1 MGSWLKPGASSDSRS
16 EAGTQAGRLWEAEAP
31 VVSSPGPAAAAA
43 CISAGAP
50 HQWAF
55 TLPRLSL
62 CILNVA
68 GHGLG

>member
-1 MGSWLKPGASSDSRS
+1 MGSWFRLGASCGSWCG
-16 EAGTQAGRLWEAEAP
+16 AGTRAGRPQEVEAP